1 MWVKVDYSTEAKKK
15 PRVNMGGE
23 WAIYTKRHFW
33 NKWVERNTYADV
45 RLATIDA
52 EKLVRYPI
60 VFFNFWDCMGC

>member
-33 NKWVERNTYADV
+33 NKWVERNTYADAN
-45 RLATIDA
+45 LATIEA
-52 EKLVRYPI
+52 KKLIRYPI
-60 VFFNFWDCMGC
+60 VFFNFWDCTG

>member
-33 NKWVERNTYADV
+33 NKWVERNTYADSN
-45 RLATIDA
+45 LATIEA
-52 EKLVRYPI
+52 KKLIRYPI
-60 VFFNFWDCMGC
+60 VFFNFWDCMG

>member
-1 MWVKVDYSTEAKKK
+1 MWVKVDYSTEAKKS

-45 RLATIDA
+45 NLATIDA
-52 EKLVRYPI
+52 KKLIRYPI
-60 VFFNFWDCMGC
+60 VFFNFWDGLV